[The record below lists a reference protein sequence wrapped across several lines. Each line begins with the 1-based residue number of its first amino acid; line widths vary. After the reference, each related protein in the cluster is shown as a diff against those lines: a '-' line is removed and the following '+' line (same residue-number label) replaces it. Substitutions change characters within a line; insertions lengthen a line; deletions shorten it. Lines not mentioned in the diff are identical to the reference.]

1 MLNKSLLL
9 KIVLLILGAGAV
21 TTMAYYAGVDPFN
34 WFDNFPGTVFQEEIS
49 LPQGLE
55 PVMPDMP
62 KIGLAEPEITDQKLD
77 NTCGTKV
84 WWYDNEKNENNV
96 YFYRRVVGVTDF
108 VLFKVTGPHAGGPG
122 FFGEAN
128 LPNGTYEY
136 RVSVVHE
143 KLGEAFSNIS
153 QPITVNSDFCNDNTL
168 PNKPLN
174 PVLTSLERFSGDACS
189 IRVNYQDNSLDE
201 DGIRIYR
208 ETFPSSDL
216 VLIAELP
223 PSDAPTGYYDDLA
236 LPPGKYR
243 YRVSV
248 FHEGGES
255 FSNYSEEF
263 VIQDESCKTF
273 TPPVLQLPTA
283 DPADASS
290 GSEQACIWTSSVN
303 VFIRKG
309 PSASLYSDITA
320 VVAGASLPVI
330 GQSEN
335 GEFWVVEVQPDVLG
349 YVPKAEKFG
358 NAIGDCDVPVLRDPP
373 LPDSAPVDSS
383 STELP
388 PADEPQIPAC
398 RDGVD
403 NDGDGYV
410 DMRDRDCTDPDDSNE

>member
-9 KIVLLILGAGAV
+9 KIVLLILGVGIV

-84 WWYDNEKNENNV
+84 WWYDNEKNEDNV
-96 YFYRRVVGVTDF
+96 YFYRRIVGVSDF
-108 VLFKVTGPHAGGPG
+108 DLFKITGPHEGGSG

-136 RVSVVHE
+136 RVSVVSE
-143 KLGEAFSNIS
+143 QLGEAFSNIS
-153 QPITVNSDFCNDNTL
+153 QPITVDSDFCNDNEV
-168 PNKPLN
+168 PKKPLN
-174 PVLTSLERFSGDACS
+174 PVLISLERLSGDSCS
-189 IRVNYQDNSLDE
+189 IHVNYQDNSLDE

-208 ETFPSSDL
+208 ETFPSSDMI
-216 VLIAELP
+216 LIAELP
-223 PSDAPTGYYDDLA
+223 PSDAPTGYYDDLGLA
-236 LPPGKYR
+236 PGKYR

-255 FSNYSEEF
+255 YSNYSEEF
-263 VIQDESCKTF
+263 VIQDEACKTF
-273 TPPVLQLPTA
+273 TPPVLQLPTV
-283 DPADASS
+283 DPAAPS
-290 GSEQACIWTSSVN
+290 GSEQACIWTSKVN

-309 PSASLYSDITA
+309 PSAELYSDITA
-320 VVAGASLPVI
+320 VVAGTSLPVM

-335 GEFWVVEVQPDVLG
+335 GEFWVVEVQPGVTG
-349 YVPKAEKFG
+349 YVPKADRFG
-358 NAIGDCDVPVLRDPP
+358 AATGDCDTPVLDDPA
-373 LPDSAPVDSS
+373 LPDSG
-383 STELP
+383 STEP
-388 PADEPQIPAC
+388 PSPIEPQIPAC

-410 DMRDRDCTDPDDSNE
+410 DMRDRDCAYPDDSNE